1 MIAKAK
7 NEFGEQINGISRSL
21 EVYRFLLKKNPF
33 GQSPF
38 LITLFILF
46 FPKMIYKFMEWSFHL
61 ELTIS

>member
-21 EVYRFLLKKNPF
+21 EVYRFLPWKNPF

-38 LITLFILF
+38 LMNAIYIV
-46 FPKMIYKFMEWSFHL
+46 FPWDDL
-61 ELTIS
+61 